1 MPLGLTFGEYSD
13 TEIQLGEGARLL
25 LYSDGITE
33 ATGPDSEEY
42 GPERL
47 RNHMSHADAST
58 ETILD
63 EVRSHANGMGL
74 QDDATVILV
83 KASGD

>member
-1 MPLGLTFGEYSD
+1 VID
-13 TEIQLGEGARLL
+13 VAAR
-25 LYSDGITE
+25 
-33 ATGPDSEEY
+33 
-42 GPERL
+42 
-47 RNHMSHADAST
+47 ADAST

-63 EVRSHANGMGL
+63 EVRRHANGDGL